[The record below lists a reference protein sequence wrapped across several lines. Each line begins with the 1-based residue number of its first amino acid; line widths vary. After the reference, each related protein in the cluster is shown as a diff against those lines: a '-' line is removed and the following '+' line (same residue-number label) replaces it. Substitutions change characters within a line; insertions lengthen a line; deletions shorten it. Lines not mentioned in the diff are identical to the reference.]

1 MNVKGMGKML
11 KGLRKQRGL
20 TQGALAKAAGIS
32 QIYVA
37 KIEAGDKIP
46 SIPTLVKLAKVLK
59 VTVGEL
65 LE

>member
-1 MNVKGMGKML
+1 MTIKELGKML
-11 KGLRKQRGL
+11 KALRKKRGL
-20 TQGALAKAAGIS
+20 TQGELAKSAGIS

-46 SIPTLVKLAKVLK
+46 SLPTLEKLAKVLK
-59 VTVGEL
+59 VKVGKL